1 MKKLLILII
10 AILLGWN
17 GYLTYRIENMNA
29 ELAQNSVPE
38 IHIVENNVNGF
49 STDLTKVVE
58 KVEPFTVTL
67 YGSVGSLN
75 VEVSNGIVW
84 KTVEQEVYILTIAN
98 DYMTSWQVV
107 FDNGAQFE
115 ATVVGNDSVTGL
127 TLLKTNPDF
136 VVEEAVIGN
145 SSLLKRGEWLLAIGG
160 AAPQVT
166 YGTVSVGVLSAPQHE
181 IDVDL
186 DGDGLADWQDC
197 IFNVDIKLTQSNVGS
212 ALVNMNGELVGIV
225 SNQYRNGLLPSDEMS
240 LIAESLLATETVSRC
255 SLGISAL
262 DITELTSYQKS
273 HLGLSLDITSGLY
286 IRQVDENSAAYK
298 AGVRVGD
305 ILCGINDNSITSL
318 FQYRQQLYKM
328 KKGDAISLS
337 LMRSTTE
344 LKMEFNI
351 E

>member
-84 KTVEQEVYILTIAN
+84 KTVEQEVYILTVAN
-98 DYMTSWQVV
+98 DYTTSWQVV

-115 ATVVGNDSVTGL
+115 AIVVGSDSVTGL

-160 AAPQVT
+160 AAPQVA

-181 IDVDL
+181 TGIDL

-197 IFNVDIKLTQSNVGS
+197 IFNADIKLTQSNVGS

-225 SNQYRNGLLPSDEMS
+225 SNLYRNGLLPSDEMS
-240 LIAESLLATETVSRC
+240 LIAESLLATGTVNRC